1 MAKIGHVPAKNAHK
15 PLKPDTENLP
25 KPPKD
30 APKKGAAVASGKKG
44 AADLMK
50 DLDASSK
57 ADLPKGDVDEIL
69 KAPPEADKPSGVS
82 DFLDTPAKPN
92 APASRPTEAPYM
104 ADVPVVTGA
113 DSKHT
118 APSSSGSTTW
128 DHSALKEARAARAK
142 LDQIRGTMGSDAYS
156 GDIGSYIGKTNAVA
170 ALARQAQAAD
180 AQGSVIS
187 NRSYDSDMGGSTSGH
202 DLGSSSIP
210 TEPDYLAAAPPMP
223 EPADPGMP
231 ISDVKSGDPEP
242 NHQAFIK
249 KTATPSIAKN
259 VTDPNKF
266 KNFA

>member
-1 MAKIGHVPAKNAHK
+1 MAKIGHKT
-15 PLKPDTENLP
+15 LTPDTENLP

-30 APKKGAAVASGKKG
+30 APKKGAAAASGKKG

-57 ADLPKGDVDEIL
+57 VDLPKGDVDEIL

-92 APASRPTEAPYM
+92 APASRPSEAPYM

-113 DSKHT
+113 DSKRI

-128 DHSALKEARAARAK
+128 DHSALKEARAARAR
-142 LDQIRGTMGSDAYS
+142 LDQIRGTMSSDAYS
-156 GDIGSYIGKTNAVA
+156 GDIGSYIAKTNAVA

-180 AQGSVIS
+180 AQGSQIS
-187 NRSYDSDMGGSTSGH
+187 RHSHDRDMGGSTSGY

-210 TEPDYLAAAPPMP
+210 TGPAAAAAPMP

-231 ISDVKSGDPEP
+231 ISDVK
-242 NHQAFIK
+242 
-249 KTATPSIAKN
+249 TAAPSIAKN